1 MMKLNVK
8 QLSGDQFFVELNTT
22 DSVRTLKTRI
32 QEAAN
37 IAIIKQRLIYSAREL
52 VDSCLLSEY
61 PNLVDGK
68 TIHLVIRRNIDVE
81 SGGELP
87 PGSASTVE
95 TLRQPLA
102 HPIDHDMN
110 HHHDGDGEGVPMMDV
125 VEMSRS
131 CRLIKIFALIDCA
144 LMIVFAIYNQFFLI
158 GVPLAICGFIGAK
171 RLQRIPLFIYGF
183 FILLSIAFR
192 VFLAYYYF
200 SWLMVALSVVSV
212 LLELYILKQTV
223 YVFRRIP
230 NLTDHDFRMLQELST
245 GFI

>member
-1 MMKLNVK
+1 MKLNVK
-8 QLSGDQFFVELNTT
+8 QLSGDQFFVEVEST
-22 DSVRTLKTRI
+22 DTISALKARI
-32 QEAAN
+32 QELAD
-37 IAIIKQRLIYSAREL
+37 IHPSKQRLIYSAREL
-52 VDSCLLSEY
+52 VDAHTLSEY
-61 PNLVDGK
+61 ANLTDGK
-68 TIHLVIRRNIDVE
+68 TIHLVIRRNIDIE
-81 SGGELP
+81 TGEVH
-87 PGSASTVE
+87 AE
-95 TLRQPLA
+95 TLTQPLA
-102 HPIDHDMN
+102 QPIN
-110 HHHDGDGEGVPMMDV
+110 HEMGGHGHDGDEGIPMIDV
-125 VEMSRS
+125 MEMSRS

-212 LLELYILKQTV
+212 LLEIYILKQTI
-223 YVFRRIP
+223 YVIRKIP
-230 NLTDHDFRMLQELST
+230 NLSAHDLRMLQELSA

>member
-8 QLSGDQFFVELNTT
+8 QLSGDQFFVELEASDT
-22 DSVRTLKTRI
+22 VRTLKLRI
-32 QEAAN
+32 QEAAD
-37 IAIIKQRLIYSAREL
+37 IAVIKQRLIFSAREL
-52 VDSCLLSEY
+52 VDSCLLNEY

-68 TIHLVIRRNIDVE
+68 TIHLVIRRNVDVE
-81 SGGELP
+81 SGEMMA
-87 PGSASTVE
+87 PGSE

-102 HPIDHDMN
+102 HPIDHNMGG
-110 HHHDGDGEGVPMMDV
+110 GDEEGVPMMDV
-125 VEMSRS
+125 MEMSRS

-223 YVFRRIP
+223 FVIRKIP
-230 NLTDHDFRMLQELST
+230 DLSAHDLRMLQELSS

>member
-8 QLSGDQFFVELNTT
+8 QLSGDQFFVELQCT
-22 DSVRTLKTRI
+22 DTVRTLKTKI

-37 IAIIKQRLIYSAREL
+37 IAIIKQRLIFSAREL

-68 TIHLVIRRNIDVE
+68 TIHLVIRRNVDVE
-81 SGGELP
+81 SGEVMA
-87 PGSASTVE
+87 PGASNE

-102 HPIDHDMN
+102 HPINHDVN
-110 HHHDGDGEGVPMMDV
+110 GHDDDEGIPMMDV
-125 VEMSRS
+125 MEMSRS

-223 YVFRRIP
+223 YVFRKIP
-230 NLTDHDFRMLQELST
+230 NLSAHDLRMLQELSS

>member
-8 QLSGDQFFVELNTT
+8 QLSGDQFFVELEVT
-22 DSVRTLKTRI
+22 DTVRTLKMKI

-37 IAIIKQRLIYSAREL
+37 IAIIKQRLIFSAREL
-52 VDSCLLSEY
+52 VDSHLLSEY
-61 PNLVDGK
+61 PSLVDGK
-68 TIHLVIRRNIDVE
+68 TIHLVIRRNVDVE
-81 SGGELP
+81 SGEMIP
-87 PGSASTVE
+87 PGSSHE

-102 HPIDHDMN
+102 QPIDHDVNN
-110 HHHDGDGEGVPMMDV
+110 HHDDEEGIPMMDV
-125 VEMSRS
+125 MEMSRS

-171 RLQRIPLFIYGF
+171 RLQRIPLAIYGF

-212 LLELYILKQTV
+212 LLELYILKQTI
-223 YVFRRIP
+223 YVFRKIP
-230 NLTDHDFRMLQELST
+230 NLSGHDLRMLQELSS

>member
-8 QLSGDQFFVELNTT
+8 QLSGDQFFVELKTT

-32 QEAAN
+32 QEASN

-68 TIHLVIRRNIDVE
+68 TIHLVIRRNVDVE

-87 PGSASTVE
+87 PGSATVE

-102 HPIDHDMN
+102 HPIDHDVN
-110 HHHDGDGEGVPMMDV
+110 GHGVDEEGVPMMDV

-171 RLQRIPLFIYGF
+171 RLQRIPL
-183 FILLSIAFR
+183 
-192 VFLAYYYF
+192 V
-200 SWLMVALSVVSV
+200 
-212 LLELYILKQTV
+212 
-223 YVFRRIP
+223 
-230 NLTDHDFRMLQELST
+230 
-245 GFI
+245 

>member
-1 MMKLNVK
+1 M
-8 QLSGDQFFVELNTT
+8 
-22 DSVRTLKTRI
+22 
-32 QEAAN
+32 
-37 IAIIKQRLIYSAREL
+37 
-52 VDSCLLSEY
+52 
-61 PNLVDGK
+61 DGK

-102 HPIDHDMN
+102 HPIDHDVN

-171 RLQRIPLFIYGF
+171 RLQRIPL
-183 FILLSIAFR
+183 
-192 VFLAYYYF
+192 V
-200 SWLMVALSVVSV
+200 
-212 LLELYILKQTV
+212 
-223 YVFRRIP
+223 
-230 NLTDHDFRMLQELST
+230 
-245 GFI
+245 

>member
-8 QLSGDQFFVELNTT
+8 QLSGDQFFVELESSDT
-22 DSVRTLKTRI
+22 VRTLKSKI
-32 QEAAN
+32 EEKSS

-61 PNLVDGK
+61 PNLSDGK
-68 TIHLVIRRNIDVE
+68 TIHLVIRRNVDVE
-81 SGGELP
+81 SGEVLP
-87 PGSASTVE
+87 PGSSD

-102 HPIDHDMN
+102 HPIDHAMN
-110 HHHDGDGEGVPMMDV
+110 GHDDHEGVPMMDV
-125 VEMSRS
+125 MEMSRS

-212 LLELYILKQTV
+212 LLELYILKQTI

-230 NLTDHDFRMLQELST
+230 NLSDHDHRMLLELSS